1 MTMLKGLDIK
11 NVAVI
16 EKLNIEFPKGL
27 SVLTGETGAGKSIII
42 DSINMILGARS
53 NRTLVRH
60 GADKAMVSAMF
71 DVDKS
76 LEKVLEEYGI
86 DAEDG
91 EIIVSRDLTPEGK
104 SNARINGMMVPMGV
118 LKAISEKLVDIHG
131 QQDSHSIL
139 DREKH
144 IEFLDM
150 FGKNQELLEKYEEKL
165 EILKKIKKT
174 LKETEIDEEEKLRR
188 IDLLN
193 YQCTE
198 IEKAELKVGERED
211 LEEERIK
218 VKNLTAIAEG
228 VYGAYSALYENE
240 SMSAYDGV
248 SRAESALSRVAEFDK
263 TLEKVYSRVTDVK
276 YAIEDIV
283 HELKGM
289 DVEFDEKYLN
299 DIEERL
305 DTITTLEKKYGG
317 DTQKVLEYYEQISR
331 ELDNIKNSDEYI
343 KGLKIEQEKAEENL
357 REIGRVLGEKRRKD
371 AEKLSGLIKAELTEL
386 DMPKAEFQVLVE
398 ECDEFFKNGMD
409 RVEFMITTNPGEP
422 LKPLN
427 KVASG
432 GELSRTML
440 AIKTV
445 LSGVSGGETLIFDEI
460 DTGVSGRA
468 AQKIAVRLWRLGRE
482 NQVICISHQPQLAA
496 YSDNHFYIEKHQEE
510 DKTITSLRKLSDVER
525 VEELARIIDGENITE
540 MAKNHASQMIDAAK
554 SLCKG
559 LIS

>member
-343 KGLKIEQEKAEENL
+343 KGLKIEQEKAEANL

-554 SLCKG
+554 SLCKE